1 MSIFADA
8 FLADAS
14 CVKFLC
20 GRQML
25 FGAMAGL
32 RLGRFI
38 PSDGSVRGVL
48 FIPNT
53 FYSTSFYLNLL
64 FMKTK
69 FTILPH
75 PYDSTSAVNI
85 SIAGIKWT
93 QLLQSISKNINAYLY
108 NKTIPDNYRRVVP
121 TPCRSA
127 HECSQQG
134 IKRPDL
140 LFSRMN
146 YKSIGFLTTLQESKK
161 DSYSIG
167 SVFRNESFFNIPIH
181 FRYREL
187 TSQYLMEIQVPSWHL
202 LFRKKPKNPI

>member
-1 MSIFADA
+1 
-8 FLADAS
+8 
-14 CVKFLC
+14 
-20 GRQML
+20 
-25 FGAMAGL
+25 
-32 RLGRFI
+32 
-38 PSDGSVRGVL
+38 
-48 FIPNT
+48 
-53 FYSTSFYLNLL
+53 
-64 FMKTK
+64 MKTK
-69 FTILPH
+69 FTITPKPFVRNGLV
-75 PYDSTSAVNI
+75 VNI
-85 SIAGIKWT
+85 SITCTKWT

-134 IKRPDL
+134 IKRPHL

-167 SVFRNESFFNIPIH
+167 SVIRNVTFFNIPIH